1 MFEFLQSFN
10 LDFWQW
16 LLAVI
21 AVAGIGANKT
31 GIVGINLLSVAILA
45 AIFGG
50 KASTGVLMPF
60 LIMAD
65 IFAISHFRKSV
76 RWKHLFTIL
85 FWALLGVA
93 VALYVG
99 EIIAD
104 EYFRIIL
111 AAVVFSL
118 LIMTVLSELSGKH
131 FHPKKHWY
139 ITIIIGLIGGFT
151 SMIGNAAGP
160 IFTLY
165 FVSLRHTKNEY
176 IATRAWFFFIINL
189 IKVPLHLFVWETI
202 SPRTLGFNLALAPA
216 IVLGAVTGIL
226 IVRKIPERGYKVF
239 ILTAT
244 LVSAIM
250 LLF

>member
-1 MFEFLQSFN
+1 MFEFLHSFN
-10 LDFWQW
+10 LDVWQW
-16 LLAVI
+16 LLAII

-65 IFAISHFRKSV
+65 IFAISHYRKSV

-85 FWALLGVA
+85 FWALLGVSA
-93 VALYVG
+93 ALYVG

-111 AAVVFSL
+111 AAVIFTL
-118 LIMTVLSELSGKH
+118 LAMTVLSEMSGKR

-139 ITIIIGLIGGFT
+139 VTIFIGLIGGFT

-189 IKVPLHLFVWETI
+189 IKIPLHLFVWETI
-202 SPRTLGFNLALAPA
+202 NPTTLSFNLVLAPA
-216 IVLGAVTGIL
+216 IFLGAVAGIL
-226 IVRKIPERGYKVF
+226 IVRRIPERGYKVF